1 MDLLLIA
8 AVKLS
13 QMEIWERGDEK
24 NLERGADVNLRKI
37 VNLKEMIILCGIIVL
52 KKEIPAFAGMAKK
65 L

>member
-1 MDLLLIA
+1 
-8 AVKLS
+8 
-13 QMEIWERGDEK
+13 MEIWERGDEK